1 MPHDIFSADPAPA
14 SELPCGFKLL
24 QGQYQIERPLL
35 SGGFGIT
42 YLARD
47 SLERRVV
54 IKECYPA
61 GLCRRSGT
69 DVEPSSPEHARS
81 CRNVLRAFLR
91 EAHLLARARHP
102 AIVGVHQVFKENQTA
117 YIAMEF
123 IDGLDLLTVREE
135 QPERLTG
142 PVLRRI
148 LDQSLEAL
156 DCLHRLG
163 VLHRDISPDNILL
176 GKDGTVTLIDFG
188 AACGSTPDDSTALPM
203 LLAVK
208 DGYSAHEL
216 YSPDLPQR
224 PACDLYALGA
234 TLYYLITGAPP
245 AASQKRLAALLA
257 GSPDPCRPLLGGPW
271 AADPALLATVDM
283 AMSVLPAERFQS
295 ASGWAAALAEEVA
308 PQQAVDPQTTP
319 AAPAAAAACAD
330 DGSRLAAAISELV
343 AKTNDSLKPGL
354 PRSARQAQTPPAA
367 PPAGPRRPL
376 VNIFGEPVTDLEAWL
391 EEEDAI
397 SWRKKIAPS
406 AQQPP
411 GAAPVP
417 LADPSDPALGLRRD
431 KPTFAGRLRRIFG
444 RPANSPQTVKN

>member
-1 MPHDIFSADPAPA
+1 MPHDTHSADPAPA
-14 SELPCGFKLL
+14 CELPSGFKLL
-24 QGQYQIERPLL
+24 QGQYQIERPLI

-54 IKECYPA
+54 LKECFPA
-61 GLCRRSGT
+61 GLCRRAGT
-69 DVEPSSPEHARS
+69 EVEPSAPEHAKS

-123 IDGLDLLTVREE
+123 IDGLDLLTIREE

-142 PVLRRI
+142 PVLRQI

-188 AACGSTPDDSTALPM
+188 AACGSTPDDGTALPM

-245 AASQKRLAALLA
+245 ASSQQRLAALM
-257 GSPDPCRPLLGGPW
+257 GGTPDPCRPLLGGPW
-271 AADPALLATVDM
+271 TADPALLATVDM

-295 ASGWAAALAEEVA
+295 ARDWADALAEEDA
-308 PQQAVDPQTTP
+308 PQDGAIPQADT
-319 AAPAAAAACAD
+319 AAAVSAG
-330 DGSRLAAAISELV
+330 DGGSLVTAIAELV
-343 AKTNDSLKPGL
+343 AKTNGSLTPRL
-354 PRSARQAQTPPAA
+354 PRSARQTQTPPAA
-367 PPAGPRRPL
+367 PPSEPRRPL

-397 SWRKKIAPS
+397 TWRKKIAPV

-411 GAAPVP
+411 AAAPVP
-417 LADPSDPALGLRRD
+417 LSDPADPALGLRQD
-431 KPTFAGRLRRIFG
+431 KPAFASRLRRLFG
-444 RPANSPQTVKN
+444 RQGSSPQTVKN

>member
-1 MPHDIFSADPAPA
+1 MPHDTHSADPAPA
-14 SELPCGFKLL
+14 CELPSGFKLL
-24 QGQYQIERPLL
+24 QGQYQIERPLI

-54 IKECYPA
+54 LKECFPA
-61 GLCRRSGT
+61 GLCRRAGT
-69 DVEPSSPEHARS
+69 DVEPSAPEHAKS

-123 IDGLDLLTVREE
+123 IDGLDLLTIREE

-142 PVLRRI
+142 PVLRQI

-188 AACGSTPDDSTALPM
+188 AACGSTPDDGTALPM

-245 AASQKRLAALLA
+245 ASSQQRLAALM
-257 GSPDPCRPLLGGPW
+257 GGTPDPCRPLLGGPW
-271 AADPALLATVDM
+271 TADPALLATVDM

-295 ASGWAAALAEEVA
+295 ARDWADALAEEDA
-308 PQQAVDPQTTP
+308 PQDSAIQQADT
-319 AAPAAAAACAD
+319 AAAVSAG
-330 DGSRLAAAISELV
+330 DGGSLVTAIAELV
-343 AKTNDSLKPGL
+343 AKTNGSLTPRL
-354 PRSARQAQTPPAA
+354 PRSARQTQTPPAA
-367 PPAGPRRPL
+367 PPSEPRRPL

-397 SWRKKIAPS
+397 AWRKKIAPV

-411 GAAPVP
+411 AAAPVP
-417 LADPSDPALGLRRD
+417 LSDPADPALGLRQD
-431 KPTFAGRLRRIFG
+431 KPAFASRLRRLFG
-444 RPANSPQTVKN
+444 RQASSPQTVKN

>member
-1 MPHDIFSADPAPA
+1 MPHDTHSADPAPA
-14 SELPCGFKLL
+14 CELPSGFKLL
-24 QGQYQIERPLL
+24 QGQYQIERPLI

-54 IKECYPA
+54 LKECFPA
-61 GLCRRSGT
+61 GLCRRAGT
-69 DVEPSSPEHARS
+69 DVEPAAPEHAKS

-142 PVLRRI
+142 PVLRQI

-188 AACGSTPDDSTALPM
+188 AACGSTPDDGTALPM

-245 AASQKRLAALLA
+245 ASSQQRLAALM
-257 GSPDPCRPLLGGPW
+257 GGTPDPCRPLLGGPW

-295 ASGWAAALAEEVA
+295 ARDWADALAEEDA
-308 PQQAVDPQTTP
+308 PQDSAIPQADT
-319 AAPAAAAACAD
+319 AAAVSAG
-330 DGSRLAAAISELV
+330 DGGSLVTAIAELV
-343 AKTNDSLKPGL
+343 AKTNGSLTPRL
-354 PRSARQAQTPPAA
+354 PRSARQTQTPPAA
-367 PPAGPRRPL
+367 PPSEPRRTL
-376 VNIFGEPVTDLEAWL
+376 VNIFGEPVTNLEAWL

-397 SWRKKIAPS
+397 AWRKKIAPV

-411 GAAPVP
+411 AAAPVP
-417 LADPSDPALGLRRD
+417 LSDPADPALGLRQD
-431 KPTFAGRLRRIFG
+431 KPAFASRLRRFFG
-444 RPANSPQTVKN
+444 RQASSPQTVKN